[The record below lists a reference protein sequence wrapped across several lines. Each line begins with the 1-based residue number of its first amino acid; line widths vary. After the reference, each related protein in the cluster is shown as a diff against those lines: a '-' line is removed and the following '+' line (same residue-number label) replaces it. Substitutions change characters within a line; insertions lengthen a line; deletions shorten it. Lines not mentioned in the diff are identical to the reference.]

1 LKRAARPDSVDVKDL
16 KNKGHMREDTQ
27 TGEITVE
34 KIQAAEPALP
44 VHSLAVTRAEILA
57 LGHQVV
63 RKLLEEVKA
72 DPSSDAYAIL
82 ELLCVNEFM
91 SAKLKTP
98 EVDALDIYRAHNQ
111 GKELALKAGHLERQ
125 SKLDEAKADKL
136 RLEIQ
141 KFQAELAEVRK
152 KVREATE
159 ARKQRKRFDYER
171 TLNQIS
177 AVVGLRGPEEFR
189 IEEEDEEKEAS

>member
-1 LKRAARPDSVDVKDL
+1 MP
-16 KNKGHMREDTQ
+16 EDTQ
-27 TGEITVE
+27 TGKIPVE
-34 KIQAAEPALP
+34 KIQVAEPALLAHP
-44 VHSLAVTRAEILA
+44 FAVTRAEILA

-82 ELLCVNEFM
+82 EPLCVNEFM
-91 SAKLKTP
+91 NVKLKTS
-98 EVDALDIYRAHNQ
+98 EMDALDIYRAHNQ

-125 SKLDEAKADKL
+125 NKLDEAKTDKL

-141 KFQAELAEVRK
+141 KFQAEIAEVRR

-159 ARKQRKRFDYER
+159 AKKQRKHFDYER

-189 IEEEDEEKEAS
+189 IEKEDEEEEAS